1 MFCFYEKTP
10 YLCHRTILTST
21 LEYQQKSTEP
31 RTLGVDALVRGSDF
45 LITTKKATN
54 MKTKFNNLMFSRF
67 HLSEIEHLPSKKYK
81 AIVSGVLHHFYDDQ
95 EPDFTKFTDGDKLT
109 KIYAKMVTY
118 IDNGIQKAD
127 SKNVG

>member
-1 MFCFYEKTP
+1 MSQNDTDIH
-10 YLCHRTILTST
+10 LRV
-21 LEYQQKSTEP
+21 STEEYGASDVGSGCP
-31 RTLGVDALVRGSDF
+31 RSGFRF
-45 LITTKKATN
+45 FITTKKATN

-81 AIVSGVLHHFYDDQ
+81 AIVNGVLHHFYDDQ
-95 EPDFTKFTDGDKLT
+95 EPDFSKFTDGDKLT

-127 SKNVG
+127 SKNIG